1 MYSHLYFRVM
11 EYVADF
17 TSVLPPVLIA
27 AAVYVLA
34 RRLWL
39 KQRGLSRK
47 NWGNEV
53 VRLLLV
59 CWLAG
64 LFSLVWTPAN
74 FWLKLE
80 YLFRYGWPVELGD
93 WLFQGGFS
101 LEISIHRQFAEMLNG
116 GSWQLAGNVLLYVP
130 LGLLLPWVWK
140 TSDWRR
146 VTAAGLAASLV
157 TELVQP
163 VVGRSFDVDD
173 LIANTL
179 GALIGY
185 LLFAV
190 ARLLF
195 PKAVETCRNGKKK
208 EPVE

>member
-64 LFSLVWTPAN
+64 LLALVWTPAN

-93 WLFQGGFS
+93 WLFRGGFS